1 MDALCLILCPSRMRL
16 ETLKKKLEAEFSFS
30 EIYEKL
36 EAEPFQPGS
45 ILLLPFYREYQRP
58 WMTKAHH
65 EWLKGDRT
73 IVLLCPVKPTCRYF
87 KKYVTDVAE
96 VRPISKLSDNNHKFI
111 KKPMIVAIYNKRV
124 MGEPN
129 FTVTFN

>member
-1 MDALCLILCPSRMRL
+1 MRFD
-16 ETLKKKLEAEFSFS
+16 TLKKRLESEFNFS
-30 EIYEKL
+30 EIHETL
-36 EAEPFQPGS
+36 AQEQFQPGN

-58 WMTKAHH
+58 WMTKAYY

-73 IVLLCPVKPTCRYF
+73 IVLIAPLKPTCRYF

-96 VRPISKLSDNNHKFI
+96 IRPIPKLTDNNHKLI
-111 KKPMIVAIYNKRV
+111 KKPMIIAIYKKRV
-124 MGEPN
+124 LGEPN